1 MGRFPLLFVIGS
13 GIFGAGAASVR
24 FARELMV
31 VELDIVDL
39 EWSHRELFVSS
50 VVVHYQLTL
59 RPTGVKMQSLTML
72 DFRRRVQSRL
82 LVVIRIYLLFV
93 CCPLFSPS

>member
-13 GIFGAGAASVR
+13 GIFDAGAALVR
-24 FARELMV
+24 FVRELMI

-39 EWSHRELFVSS
+39 EWFHRELFVSS

-72 DFRRRVQSRL
+72 DFR
-82 LVVIRIYLLFV
+82 
-93 CCPLFSPS
+93 